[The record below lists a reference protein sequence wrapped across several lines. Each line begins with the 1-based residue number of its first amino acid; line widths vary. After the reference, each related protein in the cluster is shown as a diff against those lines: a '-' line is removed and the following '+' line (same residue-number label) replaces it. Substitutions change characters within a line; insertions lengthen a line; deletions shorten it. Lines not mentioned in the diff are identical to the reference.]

1 MKAAKRYF
9 LLLLVLIFLF
19 PQTAGAT
26 GVPGVSARAAVLIEA
41 ESGRILYGK
50 NENLRRGMASTTKIM
65 TAIVALEHL
74 RLDKKVTVAPAA
86 VGVEGSS
93 VYLSAGEVVT
103 AETLLYALMLQ
114 SANDAAAALAFEVAG
129 GIEDFALLMNE
140 KAASLGL
147 RDTHF
152 MNPHGLDDE
161 EHYTTAYELARIAAY
176 ALENET
182 FATIVSTK
190 KKTVP
195 LHNSEISRLLVN
207 HNRLLRLYDDIIGV
221 KTGFTK
227 KCGRTL
233 VSAAERDGVRLI
245 CVTLDDGDD
254 WRDHRELLDYGF
266 SLYERVTLAK
276 AGEISCRV
284 PVCGGVSDFV
294 TVTNAE
300 EKDAVLPR
308 ERGALTVKTELPHF
322 LYGGVQ
328 KGERVGRAVFYMNG
342 AEIGSVALFAAEDVP
357 CLPKK
362 PSFWQRLLSFF
373 RK

>member
-1 MKAAKRYF
+1 MRCGKRVLCLLAA
-9 LLLLVLIFLF
+9 VLILL
-19 PQTAGAT
+19 PIRVGAED
-26 GVPGVSARAAVLIEA
+26 VPRNSAKAAVLIEA
-41 ESGRILYGK
+41 KSGRILYGK

-65 TAIVALEHL
+65 TAIVALEHI
-74 RLDKKVTVAPAA
+74 RLDKPVTVAPAA
-86 VGVEGSS
+86 VGIEGSS
-93 VYLSAGEVVT
+93 VYLSAGEVTT

-140 KAASLGL
+140 KAAALGL

-161 EHYTTAYELARIAAY
+161 NHYTTAYELAKIAAY
-176 ALENET
+176 GLQNEE
-182 FATIVSTK
+182 FAKIVSTR
-190 KKTVP
+190 KKTIP
-195 LHNSEISRLLVN
+195 LHDSEISRLLVN
-207 HNRLLRLYDDIIGV
+207 HNRLLRSYDDIIGV

-254 WRDHRELLDYGF
+254 WRDHRALLDYGF
-266 SLYERVTLAK
+266 SLYENVKLAE
-276 AGEISCRV
+276 AGALRYDI
-284 PVCGGVSDFV
+284 PVCGG
-294 TVTNAE
+294 T
-300 EKDAVLPR
+300 KDRVAVANTSELSAVLPR
-308 ERGALTVKTELPHF
+308 VRGGLTVKTELPRF
-322 LYGGVQ
+322 LYGGVTR
-328 KGERVGRAVFYMNG
+328 GELLGRAVFFMNG
-342 AEIGSVALFAAEDVP
+342 AEIASAELFAAEDVP

-362 PSFWQRLLSFF
+362 PSIWQWILSIF